1 MKYNPLSVQLQLA
14 LYGAAA
20 SAIGRSLA
28 RIPAAQ
34 IGKGRD
40 HTWRGSRGFAS
51 RRARANRR
59 KARRKARR

>member
-1 MKYNPLSVQLQLA
+1 MKYDPLSVQLA

-20 SAIGRSLA
+20 STIGRSLA
-28 RIPAAQ
+28 GITTQ
-34 IGKGRD
+34 HIGKGRD

-59 KARRKARR
+59 KAKRKK